1 MYFAV
6 LEMSVSL
13 DDAMALGLCVALGML
28 LALWV
33 WLIQHE
39 KGKDQ

>member
-1 MYFAV
+1 M
-6 LEMSVSL
+6 SL
-13 DDAMALGLCVALGML
+13 DDAMALGLCLALGAL

-39 KGKDQ
+39 NGKGD